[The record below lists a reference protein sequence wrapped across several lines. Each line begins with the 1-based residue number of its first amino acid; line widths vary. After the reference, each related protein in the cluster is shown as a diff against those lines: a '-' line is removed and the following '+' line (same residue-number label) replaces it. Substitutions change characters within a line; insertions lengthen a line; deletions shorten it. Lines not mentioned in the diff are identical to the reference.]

1 MTKTITISDDA
12 YEVLSR
18 NKNEGE
24 SFSDVILRLARKR
37 TIKEL
42 AGVWGDWDY
51 DDMKET
57 FEEIEKGV
65 KHA

>member
-24 SFSDVILRLARKR
+24 SFSDVILRLASKR

-42 AGVWGDWDY
+42 AGVWSDWDY

-57 FEEIEKGV
+57 FEEIEKGI

>member
-12 YEVLSR
+12 YDVLSKA
-18 NKNEGE
+18 KNNGE
-24 SFSDVILRLARKR
+24 SFSDVILRLAKKR

-42 AGVWGDWDY
+42 AGVWSDWEY
-51 DDMKET
+51 DDMKRT